1 MLDLVVKNNYS
12 FVMKLN
18 KTEMRAMWRMQK
30 HGFTWILD
38 PIYPTIKAGKRA
50 INKLLR
56 LGFVEIKNEEPG
68 SSAEYQLSNSGREFL
83 ELSTPIKL

>member
-1 MLDLVVKNNYS
+1 MTTNS

-18 KTEMRAMWRMQK
+18 KTEMRAMRMMQK
-30 HGFTWILD
+30 HGFTWIAD
-38 PIYPTIKAGKRA
+38 PIYPTIAAGKRA

-56 LGFVEIKNEEPG
+56 LGFVEIKNEGPG
-68 SSAEYQLSNSGREFL
+68 FLAEYQLSNSGREFL